1 VFCLRNSLSMLTQPA
16 RSDGSSSK
24 KLYKSGNRLT
34 LGASEWAFLG
44 GRLGCFTGVFGGG
57 FSLP

>member
-1 VFCLRNSLSMLTQPA
+1 MLTQPA